1 MTAGPLLISPEHPGT
16 VIYVRVGYSQP
27 DNLFRETPGQEGGTM
42 NERRQVPDRRAVY
55 VLFMIG
61 FFAIFSTTISKNPVL
76 PLFSQALDAGDAV
89 IGLVAA
95 VSPLAGILFSFPVG
109 VLSDHLG
116 KRRLLVASGAVF
128 LSAPLLYLFIS
139 DPLWL
144 IPVRFF
150 HGTATAILG
159 PVIAAMIAVR
169 FPEKKG
175 EVLGQYSSATLI
187 GRTLAPL
194 AGGAIIS
201 FFAVYPGLVPYRMVY
216 LAAAIA
222 AVPVA
227 VLILFYRE
235 ETPAPFKILPIS
247 VFRRGF
253 VAFFTN
259 RRLRATALADMATY
273 FAFGAFE
280 TFLPLVLLS
289 RGMGA
294 YQAGILFAVQTLFVA
309 VTKPS
314 FGRIADRVDKRVQI
328 IMGLLVIGCSVAAIP
343 FASAFA
349 AFLLI
354 SSLLALGMSLSTVAT
369 SAYVADVARKEQ
381 MGASMGA
388 LSSIMDIG
396 HSAGPLVTGI
406 IVAAGGFGPGFFVSF
421 LIAVAVCGLFVL
433 SVREPAPG
441 VRSRGDGQ

>member
-1 MTAGPLLISPEHPGT
+1 
-16 VIYVRVGYSQP
+16 
-27 DNLFRETPGQEGGTM
+27 M
-42 NERRQVPDRRAVY
+42 NERYQVPDSRAAY
-55 VLFMIG
+55 ILFAIG

-76 PLFSQALDAGDAV
+76 PLFSQALGAGDAV

-116 KRRLLVASGAVF
+116 RRRLLIASGAVF
-128 LSAPLLYLFIS
+128 LLAPLLYLAIT
-139 DPLWL
+139 DPFWL

-159 PVIAAMIAVR
+159 PVIAATIVVLFAGR
-169 FPEKKG
+169 KG

-201 FFAVYPGLVPYRMVY
+201 FFAVYPGLIPYRAVY
-216 LAAAIA
+216 IAAAVA
-222 AVPVA
+222 AVPVLA
-227 VLILFYRE
+227 LVLLTRE
-235 ETPAPFKILPIS
+235 EAPAPLTVPSFP
-247 VFRRGF
+247 VFRRSS
-253 VAFFTN
+253 VAFFAN

-289 RGMGA
+289 QGMGA
-294 YQAGILFAVQTLFVA
+294 YQAGVLFAAQTLIIA
-309 VTKPS
+309 ATKPS
-314 FGRIADRVDKRVQI
+314 FGRLSDRVDRRIQI
-328 IMGLLVIGCSVAAIP
+328 VAGLLILGCTVAAIP
-343 FASAFA
+343 FAPGFF
-349 AFLLI
+349 AFLLV
-354 SSLLALGMSLSTVAT
+354 SALFALGMSLSTVAT
-369 SAYVADVARKEQ
+369 SAYVADVAEQEQ

-406 IVAAGGFGPGFFVSF
+406 IVAAGGFGPGFFASF
-421 LIAVAVCGLFVL
+421 LIAILICGFFVL
-433 SVREPAPG
+433 SVREPAG
-441 VRSRGDGQ
+441 

>member
-1 MTAGPLLISPEHPGT
+1 MMGQHPAA
-16 VIYVRVGYSQP
+16 
-27 DNLFRETPGQEGGTM
+27 
-42 NERRQVPDRRAVY
+42 DRRTVY
-55 VLFMIG
+55 TLFIIG

-76 PLFSQALDAGDAV
+76 PLFSQALGAGDVV

-95 VSPLAGILFSFPVG
+95 ISPLAGILFSFPVG

-116 KRRLLVASGAVF
+116 KRRLLVVSGAIF

-150 HGTATAILG
+150 HGLATAILG

-194 AGGAIIS
+194 VGGAIIS
-201 FFAVYPGLVPYRMVY
+201 FFVFYPGLVPYRMVY

-227 VLILFYRE
+227 VLILLYRE
-235 ETPAPFKILPIS
+235 ETPTPAPLTVLPFS
-247 VFRRGF
+247 AFRRSF
-253 VAFFTN
+253 VTFFTD
-259 RRLRATALADMATY
+259 RKLRATALVDMATY

-294 YQAGILFAVQTLFVA
+294 YQTGILFAVQTLIIA
-309 VTKPS
+309 ATKPS
-314 FGRIADRVDKRVQI
+314 FGRISDRIDKRIQI
-328 IMGLLVIGCSVAAIP
+328 VTGLFVLGCSVAAIP
-343 FASAFA
+343 FASGFT

-369 SAYVADVARKEQ
+369 SAYVADVAQKEE

-406 IVAAGGFGPGFFVSF
+406 IVASGGFGPGFFASF
-421 LIAVAVCGLFVL
+421 LIAVTVCGFFVL
-433 SVREPAPG
+433 SVRDPAPETG
-441 VRSRGDGQ
+441 S

>member
-1 MTAGPLLISPEHPGT
+1 
-16 VIYVRVGYSQP
+16 
-27 DNLFRETPGQEGGTM
+27 M
-42 NERRQVPDRRAVY
+42 NERYQVPDSRAAY
-55 VLFMIG
+55 ILFAIG

-76 PLFSQALDAGDAV
+76 PLFSQALGAGDAV

-116 KRRLLVASGAVF
+116 RRRLLIASGAVF
-128 LSAPLLYLFIS
+128 LLAPLLYLAIT
-139 DPLWL
+139 DPFWL

-159 PVIAAMIAVR
+159 PVIAATIVVLFAGR
-169 FPEKKG
+169 KG

-201 FFAVYPGLVPYRMVY
+201 LFAVYPGLIPYRAVY
-216 LAAAIA
+216 IAAAVA
-222 AVPVA
+222 AVPVLA
-227 VLILFYRE
+227 LVLLTRE
-235 ETPAPFKILPIS
+235 EAPAPLTVPSFP
-247 VFRRGF
+247 VFRRSS
-253 VAFFTN
+253 VAFFAN

-289 RGMGA
+289 QGMGA
-294 YQAGILFAVQTLFVA
+294 YQAGVLFAAQTLIIA
-309 VTKPS
+309 ATKPS
-314 FGRIADRVDKRVQI
+314 FGRLSDRVDRRIQI
-328 IMGLLVIGCSVAAIP
+328 VAGLLILGCSTAAVP
-343 FASAFA
+343 FAPGFFA
-349 AFLLI
+349 LLLI
-354 SSLLALGMSLSTVAT
+354 SALFALGMSFSTVAT
-369 SAYVADVARKEQ
+369 SAYVADVAEQEQ

-406 IVAAGGFGPGFFVSF
+406 IVAAGGFGPGFFASF
-421 LIAVAVCGLFVL
+421 LIAVLACGFFAL
-433 SVREPAPG
+433 SVRESAG
-441 VRSRGDGQ
+441 

>member
-1 MTAGPLLISPEHPGT
+1 MMGQHPAA
-16 VIYVRVGYSQP
+16 
-27 DNLFRETPGQEGGTM
+27 
-42 NERRQVPDRRAVY
+42 DRRTVY
-55 VLFMIG
+55 TLFIIG

-76 PLFSQALDAGDAV
+76 PLFSQALGAGDVV

-95 VSPLAGILFSFPVG
+95 ISPLAGILFSFPVG

-116 KRRLLVASGAVF
+116 KRRLLVVSGAIF

-150 HGTATAILG
+150 HGLATAILG

-175 EVLGQYSSATLI
+175 EMLGQYSSATLI

-194 AGGAIIS
+194 VGGAIIS
-201 FFAVYPGLVPYRMVY
+201 FFVFYPGLVPYRMVY

-227 VLILFYRE
+227 VLILLYRE
-235 ETPAPFKILPIS
+235 ETPTPAPLTVLPFS
-247 VFRRGF
+247 AFRRSF
-253 VAFFTN
+253 VTFFTD
-259 RRLRATALADMATY
+259 RKLRATALVDMATY

-294 YQAGILFAVQTLFVA
+294 YQTGILFAAQTLIIA
-309 VTKPS
+309 ATKPS
-314 FGRIADRVDKRVQI
+314 FGRISDRIDKRIQI
-328 IMGLLVIGCSVAAIP
+328 VTGLFVLGCSVAAIP
-343 FASAFA
+343 FASGFT

-369 SAYVADVARKEQ
+369 SAYVADVAQKEE

-406 IVAAGGFGPGFFVSF
+406 IVASGGFGPGFFASF
-421 LIAVAVCGLFVL
+421 LIAVTVCGFFVL
-433 SVREPAPG
+433 SVRDPAPETG
-441 VRSRGDGQ
+441 S

>member
-1 MTAGPLLISPEHPGT
+1 MTSFIKIKLKIETMLGQHPAA
-16 VIYVRVGYSQP
+16 
-27 DNLFRETPGQEGGTM
+27 
-42 NERRQVPDRRAVY
+42 DRRTVY
-55 VLFMIG
+55 TLFIIG

-76 PLFSQALDAGDAV
+76 PLFSQALGAGDAV

-116 KRRLLVASGAVF
+116 KRRLLIVSGAVF
-128 LSAPLLYLFIS
+128 LSAPLLYLLIS

-159 PVIAAMIAVR
+159 PVIAAMIVVR
-169 FPEKKG
+169 FPERKG

-194 AGGAIIS
+194 LGGAIIS
-201 FFAVYPGLVPYRMVY
+201 FFVFYPGLVPYRTVY
-216 LAAAIA
+216 LTAAIA

-227 VLILFYRE
+227 VLILLYRE
-235 ETPAPFKILPIS
+235 ETPAPLTVLPFS
-247 VFRRGF
+247 AFRRSF
-253 VAFFTN
+253 ATFFAN
-259 RRLRATALADMATY
+259 RRLRATALVDMATY

-294 YQAGILFAVQTLFVA
+294 YQAGILFAVQTLIIA
-309 VTKPS
+309 ATKPS
-314 FGRIADRVDKRVQI
+314 FGRISDRVDKRIQI
-328 IMGLLVIGCSVAAIP
+328 VVGLFVLGCSVAAIP

-349 AFLLI
+349 TFLLI
-354 SSLLALGMSLSTVAT
+354 SALLALGMSLSTVAT
-369 SAYVADVARKEQ
+369 SAYVADVAEKEE

-406 IVAAGGFGPGFFVSF
+406 IVAAGGFGPGFFASF
-421 LIAVAVCGLFVL
+421 LIAVAVCGFFAL
-433 SVREPAPG
+433 SVRDPASEMG
-441 VRSRGDGQ
+441 SDMV

>member
-1 MTAGPLLISPEHPGT
+1 M
-16 VIYVRVGYSQP
+16 
-27 DNLFRETPGQEGGTM
+27 GGV
-42 NERRQVPDRRAVY
+42 ERRMIGHHSAPDRRTMY
-55 VLFMIG
+55 ILFMIG

-76 PLFSQALDAGDAV
+76 PLFSQALGAGDAV

-116 KRRLLVASGAVF
+116 KRRLLIVSGAVF

-150 HGTATAILG
+150 HGMATAILG

-194 AGGAIIS
+194 VGGVIIS
-201 FFAVYPGLVPYRMVY
+201 FFVFYPGLIPYRMVY
-216 LAAAIA
+216 LTAAIA
-222 AVPVA
+222 AVPVV

-235 ETPAPFKILPIS
+235 ETPAPLTVLPFS
-247 VFRRGF
+247 AFRRSF
-253 VAFFTN
+253 VTFFTN
-259 RRLRATALADMATY
+259 RRLRATALVDMATY

-294 YQAGILFAVQTLFVA
+294 YQTGILFAAQTLIIA

-314 FGRIADRVDKRVQI
+314 FGRISDRVDKRVQI
-328 IMGLLVIGCSVAAIP
+328 VIGLFVLGCSVAAIP
-343 FASAFA
+343 FASAFT

-369 SAYVADVARKEQ
+369 SAYVADVAQKEQ

-406 IVAAGGFGPGFFVSF
+406 VIAAAGFGPGFFVSF
-421 LIAVAVCGLFVL
+421 LIAVAVCGFFAL
-433 SVREPAPG
+433 SVREPAQRPG
-441 VRSRGDGQ
+441 SQYN